1 MKLRLGDFYRDI
13 SNDVEARF
21 NARDFDTD
29 HSSGTSIP
37 TGKNK
42 KSNRY
47 DEAGKIITDF
57 VGLRAKLYSYTMAG
71 EDYKKCKGV

>member
-37 TGKNK
+37 IPTAVRTK
-42 KSNRY
+42 KVIGMMKQVRLLL
-47 DEAGKIITDF
+47 TLL
-57 VGLRAKLYSYTMAG
+57 V
-71 EDYKKCKGV
+71 